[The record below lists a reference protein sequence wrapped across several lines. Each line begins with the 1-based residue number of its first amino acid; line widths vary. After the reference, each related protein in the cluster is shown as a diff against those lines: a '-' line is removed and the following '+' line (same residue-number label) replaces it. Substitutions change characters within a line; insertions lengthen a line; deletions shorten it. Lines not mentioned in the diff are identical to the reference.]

1 MMTAMD
7 YRQQMN
13 ALDEEMV
20 RLRIEERTE
29 RMRLD
34 DERQLQSRLLTEQ
47 YAEARRKLL
56 RDCRERIN
64 KTHETFVVR
73 RREVFLRM
81 ETLKARFKK
90 EGGEE

>member
-56 RDCRERIN
+56 RDCREQLD

>member
-1 MMTAMD
+1 MTAMD

-56 RDCRERIN
+56 RDCREQLD